1 MIDETIHTSDVG
13 NKMINTKKKK
23 KKKNLHFT
31 INNMIY

>member
-23 KKKNLHFT
+23 KKKSTLYH
-31 INNMIY
+31 